1 MRNIIKKVGGEY
13 MEVLVIVL
21 NKIDKLE
28 DLLMEFNNC
37 GIKGATII
45 DSMGMIRV
53 LADDHGDEIPLFGSL
68 KMMLNENRPFNKTIF
83 TVLDEEKIP
92 VAVNCVKR
100 VVGDLNKNGV
110 GIMFTIPVNFTEGII
125 K

>member
-1 MRNIIKKVGGEY
+1 

-28 DLLMEFNNC
+28 DLMVEFNNW
-37 GIKGATII
+37 GIRGATIV

-53 LADDHGDEIPLFGSL
+53 LADDHSDDIPLFGSL

-83 TVLDEEKIP
+83 TVLDSEKVQI
-92 VAVNCVKR
+92 AVNCVKR
-100 VVGDLNKNGV
+100 VIGDLNKEGV
-110 GIMFTIPVNFTEGII
+110 GIMFTVPVNITEGII

>member
-1 MRNIIKKVGGEY
+1 MQA
-13 MEVLVIVL
+13 LVIVL
-21 NKIDKLE
+21 NKTEVLE
-28 DLLMEFNNC
+28 DLLMEFTNK

-53 LADDHGDEIPLFGSL
+53 LADDHSDDIPLFGSL

-83 TVLDEEKIP
+83 TVLPDDKIP
-92 VAVNCVKR
+92 IAMDCVKR
-100 VVGDLNKNGV
+100 VVGELNKSGV
-110 GIMFTIPVNFTEGII
+110 GIMFTVPVNLTEGIL

>member
-1 MRNIIKKVGGEY
+1 

-21 NKIDKLE
+21 NKTEKLE
-28 DLLMEFNNC
+28 DLMMEFTKS
-37 GIKGATII
+37 GIRGATIV

-53 LADDHGDEIPLFGSL
+53 LADDHIDDIPIFGSL

-83 TVLDEEKIP
+83 TVLNSDKVS
-92 VAVNCVKR
+92 VAIDCVKR
-100 VVGDLNKNGV
+100 VIGDLNKEGV
-110 GIMFTIPVNFTEGII
+110 GIMFTVPVNFAEGII

>member
-1 MRNIIKKVGGEY
+1 

-21 NKIDKLE
+21 NNIDKLE

-83 TVLDEEKIP
+83 TVLDEEKIT